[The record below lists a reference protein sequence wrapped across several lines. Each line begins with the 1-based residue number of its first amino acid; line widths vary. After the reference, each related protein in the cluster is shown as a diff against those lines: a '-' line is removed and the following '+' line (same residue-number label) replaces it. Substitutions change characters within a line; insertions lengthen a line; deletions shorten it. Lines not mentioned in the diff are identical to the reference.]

1 MRVSVLSLGLL
12 GLAACGSNAA
22 PSLNGRVPAQGL
34 SGVPGVANFAR
45 ITPQVY
51 RGAQPSEEGL
61 RELKRLGI
69 RTVVSLRS
77 WHSAKV
83 RIEAAGLKAVELP
96 LQADVF
102 GSTPPTEEEVARFFG
117 VILDPEAQPVYF
129 HCAHG
134 KDRTGTMAAVYR
146 MEVDGWTS
154 EEAIAEM
161 QLFGYHDIYRD
172 LIDFIRRYTPRGY
185 ARRTR

>member
-1 MRVSVLSLGLL
+1 MRMSVLLL

-22 PSLNGRVPAQGL
+22 PSLNGRVPAQAL
-34 SGVPGVANFAR
+34 AGVPGLANFAR
-45 ITPQVY
+45 LTPQLY

-69 RTVVSLRS
+69 KTVVSLRS
-77 WHSAKV
+77 WHSAKAW
-83 RIEAAGLKAVELP
+83 IEAAGLKAVELP
-96 LQADVF
+96 LHADVF
-102 GSTPPTEEEVARFFG
+102 GSTPPTEEDLARFFG

-146 MEVDGWTS
+146 MEVEGWS
-154 EEAIAEM
+154 AEEAIAEM
-161 QLFGYHDIYRD
+161 QHFGYHDIYRD
-172 LIDFIRRYTPRGY
+172 LIGFIRSYTPRGY
-185 ARRTR
+185 ARRPR